1 MPETNWNPGKVF
13 LYGFIINAKYFVM
26 QKKGVYLL
34 VAAAALYGY
43 YRYSKMTAEE
53 KNALKEKGKKLLAE
67 YFGLESLFHTKPAPA
82 DQ

>member
-1 MPETNWNPGKVF
+1 
-13 LYGFIINAKYFVM
+13 M

-34 VAAAALYGY
+34 IAAAALYGY

-67 YFGLESLFHTKPAPA
+67 YFGLENLFHTKPEPS